1 MRVSKVVKEHI
12 TKRVNAVYT
21 PRINEIDLD
30 YKAKKEEIIAKVRS
44 FVENAEK
51 EVQAILA
58 DNCETWNFSPNYGKN
73 VLSFNSYIGDYD
85 MEMEYRNKKDQLRA
99 ERDEKIEEIIVEL
112 ELGGNKETLE
122 KMLAEL

>member
-12 TKRVNAVYT
+12 TKRVNAVYN

-30 YKAKKEEIIAKVRS
+30 YRGKKEEVIAKIRS

-58 DNCETWNFSPNYGKN
+58 DNCGTWNFAPNYGKN

-85 MEMEYRNKKDQLRA
+85 MEREYRNKQDQLRA

>member
-12 TKRVNAVYT
+12 TKRVNAVYN
-21 PRINEIDLD
+21 PRINAVDSD
-30 YKAKKEEIIAKVRS
+30 YKVKLEEVNSKIRS

-58 DNCETWNFSPNYGKN
+58 DNSETWNFTTNYGKN
-73 VLSFNSYIGDYD
+73 VLSFTSYIGDYD
-85 MEMEYRNKKDQLRA
+85 MEKEYRNKKDQLRA

-112 ELGGNKETLE
+112 ELGGDKETLE

>member
-12 TKRVNAVYT
+12 TRRVNAVYAQ
-21 PRINEIDLD
+21 RINEVDLD
-30 YKAKKEEIIAKVRS
+30 YKTKKAEVIAKIRS

-58 DNCETWNFSPNYGKN
+58 DNCETWNFTTMLGKG
-73 VLSFNSYIGDYD
+73 VLTYRDVEDY
-85 MEMEYRNKKDQLRA
+85 EAEKKYYHLKDQLRA
-99 ERDEKIEEIIVEL
+99 ERDRKIEEIIVEL

>member
-12 TKRVNAVYT
+12 TKRVNAVYAQ
-21 PRINEIDLD
+21 RINEVDVD
-30 YKAKKEEIIAKVRS
+30 YKVKKEEVIAKIRS

-51 EVQAILA
+51 EIQAIIA
-58 DNCETWNFSPNYGKN
+58 DNCENWNFTTTFGRD
-73 VLSFNSYIGDYD
+73 VLS
-85 MEMEYRNKKDQLRA
+85 YRNIEDYEAEKKYYNLKNQLKA
-99 ERDEKIEEIIVEL
+99 ERDRKIEEIIVEL

>member
-12 TKRVNAVYT
+12 TKRVNAVYN
-21 PRINEIDLD
+21 PRINAVDLD
-30 YKAKKEEIIAKVRS
+30 YKVKKEEVIAKIRS

-58 DNCETWNFSPNYGKN
+58 DNRETWNFTPNYGKHI
-73 VLSFNSYIGDYD
+73 LSFNSYIGDYD
-85 MEMEYRNKKDQLRA
+85 IEREYRDKQDQLRA